1 MRAPGPA
8 VVADPGSWLPAQAE
22 AEAEALGWGPAPC
35 AATQPQVT
43 PVPAPGEKH
52 HVGMWLNRTK

>member
-22 AEAEALGWGPAPC
+22 AEALGWGPAPC
-35 AATQPQVT
+35 AGMQPQVT

-52 HVGMWLNRTK
+52 HVGMWLNRMK